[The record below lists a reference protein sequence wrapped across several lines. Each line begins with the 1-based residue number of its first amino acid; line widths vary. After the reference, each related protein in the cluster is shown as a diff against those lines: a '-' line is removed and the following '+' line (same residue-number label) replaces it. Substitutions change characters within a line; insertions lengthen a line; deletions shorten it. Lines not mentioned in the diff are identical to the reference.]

1 MKRIKVLFFLTAFIG
16 VSLLVLLDRNQV
28 LNWRQKREVKLDMEA
43 TVIQVRLQNSVYSRI
58 YAAHALKSLMELHP
72 DTTEKEFRKFA
83 ESLMAFNPSLRAL
96 QVTDQKTQVLYVYP
110 PEGNKI
116 TITHPMV
123 LINDPLRGQFVK
135 KAIKEKRMI
144 IQPPFVLR
152 QGGLGV
158 VARQPIFVSGVFTG
172 LVITV
177 FDLPSII
184 KEAVPEIEKSEFI
197 INLSI
202 PGEEPFYNTIESAGP
217 YKIRKI
223 ILADSIWNLRISYRD
238 SSEFPPLLSRLII
251 LGFTGGFLL
260 ILLLVIW
267 FLTIHG
273 EYLKKEVEKRVY
285 ELKQVNEDLN
295 ESQRIARVGSWRL
308 DLVSNMVIW
317 SHELYRMYG
326 FDPTLPPPPYTEH
339 QKLFT
344 AEDWGLLSSALS
356 KTVETGIPY
365 ELELE
370 TLRSDGSR
378 GWMWVYGKIVTDD
391 NNITVGL
398 VGAAQDITDRKI
410 ADNKIRSLLAEKE
423 LLLKEVHHRIK
434 NNMNAIKGL
443 ISLQLAVEKESS
455 AISLLHDLECR
466 VQSMILLYEKL
477 YCSENYRELSVKNY
491 LTTLAEDIISNFP
504 NSGIVKINTEI
515 DDFIL
520 NVKDLTPLGIIVNE
534 ILTNAMKYSFTGR
547 ESGIVI
553 LSGAMKDNKVQISIE
568 DNGIG
573 IPETV
578 NFENST
584 GFGMQLISMLT
595 EQINGS
601 IRIERNN
608 GTKYIINFPD

>member
-1 MKRIKVLFFLTAFIG
+1 
-16 VSLLVLLDRNQV
+16 
-28 LNWRQKREVKLDMEA
+28 
-43 TVIQVRLQNSVYSRI
+43 
-58 YAAHALKSLMELHP
+58 
-72 DTTEKEFRKFA
+72 
-83 ESLMAFNPSLRAL
+83 
-96 QVTDQKTQVLYVYP
+96 
-110 PEGNKI
+110 
-116 TITHPMV
+116 
-123 LINDPLRGQFVK
+123 
-135 KAIKEKRMI
+135 
-144 IQPPFVLR
+144 
-152 QGGLGV
+152 
-158 VARQPIFVSGVFTG
+158 
-172 LVITV
+172 
-177 FDLPSII
+177 
-184 KEAVPEIEKSEFI
+184 
-197 INLSI
+197 
-202 PGEEPFYNTIESAGP
+202 
-217 YKIRKI
+217 
-223 ILADSIWNLRISYRD
+223 
-238 SSEFPPLLSRLII
+238 
-251 LGFTGGFLL
+251 
-260 ILLLVIW
+260 
-267 FLTIHG
+267 
-273 EYLKKEVEKRVY
+273 
-285 ELKQVNEDLN
+285 
-295 ESQRIARVGSWRL
+295 
-308 DLVSNMVIW
+308 
-317 SHELYRMYG
+317 
-326 FDPTLPPPPYTEH
+326 
-339 QKLFT
+339 LFT